1 MDQYINQRTLS
12 LADLRIK
19 IGSVDFKN
27 PIFVASGTYGYGTEV
42 SELADITVLGAIVTK
57 SVTRYPREG
66 NPPPRIVETP
76 SGMLNS
82 IGLANIGV
90 EAYIKKMIP
99 LYEELKTPIIMNIAG
114 STDDEYCEVLELTE
128 LVSSNI
134 VGYEINI
141 SCPNVNAGGMEFG
154 VDCDLTEQLTTRL
167 RKLTDRLLIM
177 KLSPNVT
184 DIAAIGVAAEKGG
197 ADALSAINTLVGMSI
212 NTTNKKSNIHYGYG
226 GLSGPAIKPVGLA
239 CVHKIYQA
247 VDIPLIGIGGI
258 TSADDVLEYVLAGA
272 AAVEVGTANY
282 RDPNIGTSIIVELD
296 TLLDQNDIGSVPE
309 FVGKVELGS

>member
-1 MDQYINQRTLS
+1 M
-12 LADLRIK
+12 ADLRIK

-114 STDDEYCEVLELTE
+114 STEDEYCEILELTE

-282 RDPNIGTSIIVELD
+282 RDPNVSNSIIVELD

-309 FVGKVELGS
+309 LVGKVELGS

>member
-1 MDQYINQRTLS
+1 M
-12 LADLRIK
+12 ADLRIK
-19 IGSVDFKN
+19 IGSVDFNN

-99 LYEELKTPIIMNIAG
+99 LYEELKTPIIINIAG
-114 STDDEYCEVLELTE
+114 STEDEYCEILELTE

-154 VDCDLTEQLTTRL
+154 VDCGLTEQLTTRL
-167 RKLTDRLLIM
+167 RKITDRLLIM

-197 ADALSAINTLVGMSI
+197 VDALSAINTLVGMSI

-282 RDPNIGTSIIVELD
+282 RDPNVGNSIIVELD

-309 FVGKVELGS
+309 LVGKVELGS